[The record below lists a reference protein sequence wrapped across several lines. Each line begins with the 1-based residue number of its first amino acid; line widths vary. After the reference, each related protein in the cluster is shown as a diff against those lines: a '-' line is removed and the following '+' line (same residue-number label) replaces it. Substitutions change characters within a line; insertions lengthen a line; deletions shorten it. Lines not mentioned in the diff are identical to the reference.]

1 MPEHQDGSPE
11 QETKR
16 ICAWCVGNPW
26 LTAQVEQQ
34 GHLSLC
40 TYCCEMRRAVPLESL
55 AGWTHQVI
63 NAHFRLTPN
72 HPTEP
77 DEFITIA
84 MGLDWERR
92 GCSPTEVV
100 AQEAGLAEEIAD
112 DVVRLLSGLH
122 TFGAVREGEED
133 PYDKY
138 ETRYEAVGPNPDI
151 FWSLWNRV
159 PNEIRHR
166 ARFFNADAEGVLDN
180 IFGDLSTLRTEH
192 GTLVIRDLGSS
203 GQDTFIWRART
214 ALSRENAES
223 ILESPAQEL
232 GPPPREYATAG
243 RMNPEGIPVFY
254 GAMDLTTCIAEIRP
268 PVGSYVVAGRFKL
281 LKAVRVLDMDLLQE
295 VYAEPNYFHPQYVDL
310 SNRIA
315 FLKQLVAE
323 LARPIM
329 PGDETK
335 EYLATQIVAEYLA
348 QKTSPRLDGILFRS
362 SQMNVQDKNGSS
374 QESVEDRNIVLF
386 NHASRVEPIIV
397 PDGITIE
404 ARFPLYNDE
413 DDDEIPTITVWE
425 LVIADPQGQPEIATT
440 PDINACQNGS
450 ANAPQEDLLP
460 TLQIDIDSIVVLD
473 IHRMKPIYTKM
484 STECV
489 RRNKCDIL

>member
-11 QETKR
+11 QGTKS

-34 GHLSLC
+34 GHLGSC
-40 TYCCEMRRAVPLESL
+40 TYCFGRRRTVPLESL

-63 NAHFRLTPN
+63 SAHFVLTPN

-77 DEFITIA
+77 DDFIIIA
-84 MGLDWERR
+84 MGMDWERR
-92 GCSPTEVV
+92 GGSPTEII
-100 AQEAGLAEEIAD
+100 AEEAGLVEEIAND
-112 DVVRLLSGLH
+112 ILSLLSDLH
-122 TFGAVREGEED
+122 TFDAVREGEED

-138 ETRYEAVGPNPDI
+138 ETRYEAVGPNPEI
-151 FWSLWNRV
+151 FWSLWNSV

-166 ARFFNADAEGVLDN
+166 ARFFNADAERILGN
-180 IFGDLSTLRTEH
+180 IFGDLATLQTEH
-192 GTLVIRDLGSS
+192 GTPVIRNLGSS

-214 ALSRENAES
+214 ALSRETAEY

-232 GPPPREYATAG
+232 GPPPRENATAG

-295 VYAEPNYFHPQYVDL
+295 AYAEPNYFDPQYVDL

-323 LARPIM
+323 LARPVM

-362 SQMNVQDKNGSS
+362 SQMNVQDKSASS
-374 QESVEDRNIVLF
+374 EESVEDRNIVLF
-386 NHASRVEPIIV
+386 NYASRVEPFMV
-397 PDGITIE
+397 PHGVTVE
-404 ARFPLYNDE
+404 ARLPLHNDE
-413 DDDEIPTITVWE
+413 DDDEISTITVWE
-425 LVIADPQGQPEIATT
+425 FVIADSQGQPEVATA
-440 PDINACQNGS
+440 PDIEALHHGS
-450 ANAPQEDLLP
+450 ADAPQEDLP
-460 TLQIDIDSIVVLD
+460 PSLQIDIDSIVVLD
-473 IHRMKPIYTKM
+473 IHRMKPVYTKM
-484 STECV
+484 STERV
-489 RRNKCDIL
+489 RRNKCDIF